1 MGVNVCKFNIIKSLF
16 ISLFHVVAV
25 SLCFAEKTIYT
36 QEVLAVVLQQLM
48 DKNPLPTL
56 FMRTVGHL

>member
-1 MGVNVCKFNIIKSLF
+1 MFHIL
-16 ISLFHVVAV
+16 HVVAV

-36 QEVLAVVLQQLM
+36 QEVLVVVLQQLM

-56 FMRTVGHL
+56 FMRTVGLIELHYWLE